1 MKAGKVGRAHVE
13 GDDQNP
19 TIYVFQASQLPDNL
33 NILPSSKVPSST
45 VTRPRGIEL
54 ASAVQHIVT
63 RIRGHLSVSH
73 QLNTFCSIITSF
85 IAVTDITFMAWY
97 LFIIFKLS
105 RLGSCRNNY
114 LAFLSNFAAC
124 MRPRLHQSYC
134 Y

>member
-45 VTRPRGIEL
+45 VTRPRGIVL

-85 IAVTDITFMAWY
+85 IAVTDITFIAWY
-97 LFIIFKLS
+97 L
-105 RLGSCRNNY
+105 
-114 LAFLSNFAAC
+114 
-124 MRPRLHQSYC
+124 
-134 Y
+134 